1 MKPSKS
7 SKIVNSWVSPQ
18 MNTIFF
24 RLLHNVV
31 TYKSFSSVHLH
42 LSKHFTT
49 LSSSSSEGKRKGLD
63 QALRILKLITPK
75 PTLTHARQNH
85 LNLVQSCLVDK
96 NPDDHNIIS
105 FRKIPLEEVPNR
117 DFVSN
122 VDKNSLSTA
131 ISYCGYVRGFIHGIQ
146 LHCLAI
152 KTGFD
157 SYVYIGTSLVNLYAK
172 CGDLVNAYKVFVEM
186 PERNVVS
193 WTSIIAGFSQNL
205 HVYMCLKLYH
215 QMRHSNVKPNDYTF
229 TSLLSAYT
237 GNGFLV
243 QGRIAHSQIIL
254 MGFDSYT
261 DISNALISMYSKCGD
276 IQDAVYSFE
285 TMERRDIVSWNSM
298 IAGYSLHGL
307 SEKAI
312 KLHEEMQK
320 LKIKPDGITFL
331 GILSSCRHGGLVEIS
346 RHCFNLMLEN
356 GVKPDLDHYSCMVD
370 SLGRAGLLEEA
381 KVFIEEMPVTP
392 NAVIWG
398 SLLSSCRLYGN
409 VAIGIHAAEKRLLCE
424 PDCAAT
430 HVQLSKFYAIAG
442 RRDQTVRIRKLMKD
456 RNLKTNPGYSWIE
469 IKNEIV
475 SFGVDDGSNI
485 RATEIFDVV
494 DSLVENMNSSVYDPN
509 LHQGIQGFE
518 L

>member
-1 MKPSKS
+1 M
-7 SKIVNSWVSPQ
+7 
-18 MNTIFF
+18 
-24 RLLHNVV
+24 
-31 TYKSFSSVHLH
+31 
-42 LSKHFTT
+42 
-49 LSSSSSEGKRKGLD
+49 
-63 QALRILKLITPK
+63 
-75 PTLTHARQNH
+75 
-85 LNLVQSCLVDK
+85 
-96 NPDDHNIIS
+96 
-105 FRKIPLEEVPNR
+105 
-117 DFVSN
+117 
-122 VDKNSLSTA
+122 
-131 ISYCGYVRGFIHGIQ
+131 
-146 LHCLAI
+146 
-152 KTGFD
+152 
-157 SYVYIGTSLVNLYAK
+157 
-172 CGDLVNAYKVFVEM
+172 
-186 PERNVVS
+186 RN
-193 WTSIIAGFSQNL
+193 
-205 HVYMCLKLYH
+205 
-215 QMRHSNVKPNDYTF
+215 SNVKPNDYTF

-276 IQDAVYSFE
+276 IKDAVFRFE

-312 KLHEEMQK
+312 KLYEKMQK
-320 LKIKPDGITFL
+320 LKLKPDSITFL

-381 KVFIEEMPVTP
+381 KVLIEEMPVTP

-398 SLLSSCRLYGN
+398 SLLSSCRLHGN

-430 HVQLSKFYAIAG
+430 HVQLSKLYAIAG
-442 RRDQTVRIRKLMKD
+442 QRDQTVRIRKLMKD
-456 RNLKTNPGYSWIE
+456 RSLKTNPGYSWIE

-475 SFGVDDGSNI
+475 SFGVDDGSNM

-494 DSLVENMNSSVYDPN
+494 DSLVENMNSSVYVPN
-509 LHQGIQGFE
+509 LHEGIEGLE

>member
-1 MKPSKS
+1 
-7 SKIVNSWVSPQ
+7 
-18 MNTIFF
+18 MNTIIFF
-24 RLLHNVV
+24 RLDSVA
-31 TYKSFSSVHLH
+31 TFKSFSSIHLH

-49 LSSSSSEGKRKGLD
+49 LSSSSSEDKRKGLD

-75 PTLTHARQNH
+75 PTPTHVRQNH
-85 LNLVQSCLVDK
+85 PNLVQSCMVDK
-96 NPDDHNIIS
+96 NPDDHNIS
-105 FRKIPLEEVPNR
+105 FRKTPLKEVPNR
-117 DFVSN
+117 DFISN
-122 VDKNSLSTA
+122 VDKNSLSSA
-131 ISYCGYVRGFIHGIQ
+131 LSYCGYVRGFIHGIQ

-157 SYVYIGTSLVNLYAK
+157 SYVYIGTSLINLYAK
-172 CGDLVNAYKVFVEM
+172 CGDLVNAYKVFTEM

-193 WTSIIAGFSQNL
+193 WTSMIAGFSQNL
-205 HVYMCLKLYH
+205 QVYMCLKLYN
-215 QMRHSNVKPNDYTF
+215 QMRRSNVKPNDYTF

-254 MGFDSYT
+254 MGFVSYT

-276 IQDAVYSFE
+276 IRDAVFSFE
-285 TMERRDIVSWNSM
+285 TMERRDIVSWNAM
-298 IAGYSLHGL
+298 IAGYSLHGF

-312 KLHEEMQK
+312 KLYEEMHK
-320 LKIKPDGITFL
+320 LKIKPDSITFL
-331 GILSSCRHGGLVEIS
+331 GILSSCRHGGLVELS
-346 RHCFNLMLEN
+346 RHFFNMMLEN

-381 KVFIEEMPVTP
+381 KVLIEEMPVTP

-398 SLLSSCRLYGN
+398 SLLSSCRLHGN

-430 HVQLSKFYAIAG
+430 HVQLSKLYAIAG
-442 RRDQTVRIRKLMKD
+442 QRDQTMRIRKLMKD
-456 RNLKTNPGYSWIE
+456 RSLKTNPGYSWIE

-475 SFGVDDGSNI
+475 SFGVDDGSNV

-494 DSLVENMNSSVYDPN
+494 DSLVENMNSSVYVLN
-509 LHQGIQGFE
+509 LHEGIAE
-518 L
+518 LEL